1 MSLSD
6 ALKDCDLAMG
16 PKDIEAFF
24 IGTLS
29 ADDPMKFPK
38 AVRELMLEDTQN
50 PVKCSSPEAREKLDK
65 ALAALWKELE
75 KGLEKRRQNL
85 LKNPGG
91 SLKEQAVTLGNL
103 GDFFLMGMTLAG
115 LSVDDQDD
123 ELGDLLDE
131 MEDHLL
137 LMDEWVADGE
147 SRSDKAVWEEEG
159 TKYIRELGELWDEL
173 QEAFTV

>member
-6 ALKDCDLAMG
+6 ALKQCDLAMG

-38 AVRELMLEDTQN
+38 AVRELMLDDTQN
-50 PVKCSSPEAREKLDK
+50 PVKCTSPAARAELDK
-65 ALAALWKELE
+65 ALGVLWKEIE

-85 LKNPGG
+85 MKNPGG
-91 SLKEQAVTLGNL
+91 DLKEQAEILGKL
-103 GDFFLMGMTLAG
+103 GDNFLMGMTLAG

-137 LMDEWVADGE
+137 LMDEWVADAD

-173 QEAFTV
+173 QNAFTV